1 MQIKAAMINR
11 KGEDFQIEN
20 IELDEPSYGEL
31 LVRIVASGMCHTD
44 MNVKDQTHRVPAPCV
59 LGHEG
64 AGVVEKVGPGVT
76 EFSVGDHVVL
86 GFASCGICA
95 NCLSGHP
102 FACLRF
108 AELNFGGKMED
119 GSNRL
124 HRTGEAVSNFFGQS
138 SFATYSVCN
147 ARNAVKVPS
156 DIDISLLGPLG
167 CGIQTGAGTVMNRLK
182 PQPGSTIA
190 VFGAGGV
197 GLSAI
202 MAARVVGCGTII
214 AIDVHDARLELSQ
227 DLGAT
232 HVINASK
239 SADVVAQIK
248 AITGGGAN
256 FAIEAAGH
264 PLLLRSAVDS
274 LTSLGTAAQIGGLPQ
289 GTEATIDSND
299 LRSRNKT
306 ITGVV
311 EGNSVPKVFI
321 PELLE
326 LYRLG
331 KFPFDKM
338 ITFYD
343 FEDINL
349 AGSDS
354 HNGKSIKPILK
365 MSS

>member
-1 MQIKAAMINR
+1 MKIRAAIIKQ
-11 KGEDFQIEN
+11 KGENFQLEN
-20 IELDEPSYGEL
+20 IDLDEPGNGEI
-31 LVRIVASGMCHTD
+31 LVQIVAAGMCHTD

-64 AGVVEKVGPGVT
+64 AGIVERVGPGVS
-76 EFSVGDHVVL
+76 EFDIGDHVVI
-86 GFASCGICA
+86 GFASCGVCV
-95 NCLSGHP
+95 NCYTGHP

-119 GSNRL
+119 GSSRL
-124 HRTGEAVSNFFGQS
+124 HRNGEAISNFFGQS

-147 ARNAVKVPS
+147 ARNAVKVPT
-156 DIDISLLGPLG
+156 DIDLSLLGPLG
-167 CGIQTGAGTVMNRLK
+167 CGVQTGAGTVLNRLK
-182 PQPGSTIA
+182 PEPGSSIA

-202 MAARVVGCGTII
+202 MAAKLIGCGEII
-214 AIDVHDARLELSQ
+214 AVDVHDSRLELSE

-232 HVINASK
+232 HTINANK
-239 SADVVAQIK
+239 CRDVVFEIK
-248 AITGGGAN
+248 SITRGGAN

-264 PLLLRSAVDS
+264 PSLLRSAFDS
-274 LTSLGTAAQIGGLPQ
+274 LSPLGTAAQIGGLPQ
-289 GTEATIDSND
+289 GSEAVIDSND

-321 PELLE
+321 PQLIDF
-326 LYRLG
+326 YRSG

-338 ITFYD
+338 VTFYD
-343 FEDINL
+343 FDEINN
-349 AGSDS
+349 AGSDAHS
-354 HNGKSIKPILK
+354 GKSIKPILR
-365 MSS
+365 MND